1 MLPIENILLYIGIL
15 LLLSVFSSKISDK
28 MAVPALL
35 AFIVIGMLAGSE
47 GLGGIYFDDPWIAK
61 FIGIVALNFIIF
73 FGGMETDWKHMRSI
87 ALPGVMLATLGVVI
101 TALVTGLFAAM
112 IMGWSLIEGLLLGA
126 IVSSTDAAAVFSI
139 LRSRHIHLKG
149 TLQPLL
155 ELESGSND
163 PMAAFLTL
171 GFLGILANQGV
182 SLVGLLP
189 LFLLDM
195 VLGLII
201 GYIMSRIGIY
211 LMNRLHLGYHGLYPV
226 LSIALMLIAYA
237 IATIIK
243 GNGFIAVYLVGLLMS
258 REEFQHKKN
267 IQKFHEGWAW
277 LMQIAMFLTLGLLVF
292 PSQAISMVS
301 LGVLISAAL
310 IFAARP
316 LAVFL
321 CLLPF
326 KMPINEKLL
335 VSWVGL
341 KGAAAIILAIFP
353 LLTGIGHA
361 KDIFNVVF
369 VVVLISVFFQGTSI
383 PYVSRLLKVDL
394 PLQE

>member
-1 MLPIENILLYIGIL
+1 MPPIENILLYTGVL
-15 LLLSVFSSKISDK
+15 FLLSVISSKISDR

-61 FIGIVALNFIIF
+61 FIGIVALNFILF
-73 FGGMETDWKHMRSI
+73 SGGMETNWKHMRSI
-87 ALPGVMLATLGVVI
+87 ALPGLMLATLGVVI
-101 TALVTGLFAAM
+101 TAVVTGLFAVK
-112 IMGWSLIEGLLLGA
+112 IMGLSLVEGLLLGS

-139 LRSRHIHLKG
+139 LRNKHIHLKG

-163 PMAAFLTL
+163 AMAVFLTL
-171 GFLGILANQGV
+171 GFLGILASQAG
-182 SLVGLLP
+182 SLAGLFP

-195 VLGLII
+195 ALGLII
-201 GYIMSRIGIY
+201 GYVMSRIGIY
-211 LMNRLHLGYHGLYPV
+211 LMNNLHLGYHGLYPV

-237 IATIIK
+237 VATIVK

-258 REEFQHKKN
+258 REDFQHKKN

-277 LMQIAMFLTLGLLVF
+277 LMQVAMFLTLGLLVF
-292 PSQAISMVS
+292 PSQVVPMISP
-301 LGVLISAAL
+301 GVLISAAV

-316 LAVFL
+316 LSVFV

-353 LLTGIGHA
+353 LLAGIGHA
-361 KDIFNVVF
+361 KEIFNVVF
-369 VVVLISVFFQGTSI
+369 VVVLISVFVQGTSI
-383 PYVSRLLKVDL
+383 PYVSKMLRVDTPLK
-394 PLQE
+394 